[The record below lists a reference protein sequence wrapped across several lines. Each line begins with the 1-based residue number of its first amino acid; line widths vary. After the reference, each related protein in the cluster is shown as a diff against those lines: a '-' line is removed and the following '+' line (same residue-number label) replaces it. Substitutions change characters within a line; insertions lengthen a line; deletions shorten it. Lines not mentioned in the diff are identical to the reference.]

1 MAETLIGA
9 ERRGNPSGAIMIRI
23 GLLFLPA
30 AVLLV
35 CALGRPHL
43 ALWLGIIFQ
52 LGFIVGLRVMNGPRG
67 WHVLGM
73 PALVSYLTAISWL
86 WLGVGIHEPTDPVF
100 HFAVSV
106 LLVVSLCVFGLQ
118 ILSDS
123 GAQEMRNAR
132 MLARRLED
140 RRNWPEDL
148 AGCRAL
154 PEVKALREAVHIDPV
169 PALAMLLQPRPQIRI
184 AALAALEFRK
194 HWEPGQAELVLSVAQ
209 HAQEPEVRAAAI
221 MALANVDDRLL
232 VERLAEYL
240 RDPSPEVRRAATE
253 ALLWNTERRWPWIRP
268 AIRAA
273 LADSICEQDG
283 PLIPNGQM
291 LSAEAMNDL
300 TAWAAEKGI
309 MAIRAALTLGVHY
322 ERLLNQERDNFLIQD
337 LQQQLANPNAATPL
351 RMELARLLKKDNLL
365 PRDLHE
371 KLLDSAN
378 PAPLR
383 LIAAEALL
391 AEGKHPAAVVALR
404 EVARLPNREIAL
416 ATAEIVQRRLGMD
429 LGLSLGQELPPVQSR
444 QAADVTRRVMTW
456 AAQNENADQANRTE
470 FI

>member
-1 MAETLIGA
+1 
-9 ERRGNPSGAIMIRI
+9 
-23 GLLFLPA
+23 
-30 AVLLV
+30 
-35 CALGRPHL
+35 
-43 ALWLGIIFQ
+43 
-52 LGFIVGLRVMNGPRG
+52 MNGARG
-67 WHVLGM
+67 WHTLGM
-73 PALVSYLTAISWL
+73 PALVFYLTAIFWL
-86 WLGVGIHEPTDPVF
+86 WLGVGIREPTDPLF
-100 HFAVSV
+100 HFSLAV
-106 LLVVSLCVFGLQ
+106 LLVVSLGVFGLQ

-140 RRNWPEDL
+140 RRDWPADL
-148 AGCRAL
+148 ASCRAL

-221 MALANVDDRLL
+221 MALANNDDRIL

-240 RDPSPEVRRAATE
+240 RDSSPEVRRAATE

-268 AIRAA
+268 AVRMA
-273 LADSICEQDG
+273 LADAACEADG

-291 LSAEAMNDL
+291 LSSEAMNDM
-300 TAWAAEKGI
+300 TAWAAEKGV
-309 MAIRAALTLGVHY
+309 MAIRAALTLGIHY

-337 LQQQLANPNAATPL
+337 LQKQLANPNTSTPL

-429 LGLSLGQELPPVQSR
+429 LGLSLGQPLPPVQSR

-456 AAQNENADQANRTE
+456 AAQNENADQVSRTE